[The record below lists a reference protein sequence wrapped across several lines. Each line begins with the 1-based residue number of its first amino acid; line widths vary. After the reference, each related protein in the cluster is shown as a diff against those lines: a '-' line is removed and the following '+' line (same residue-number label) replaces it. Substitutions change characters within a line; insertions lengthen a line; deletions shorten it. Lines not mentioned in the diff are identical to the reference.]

1 MQVLFRALQL
11 KHSVVSG
18 TALESLRL
26 CLVRSKEISEIDN
39 LAQTFIL
46 ALCRAIEIHQ
56 SKHLKLLKKS
66 LLISLSICLGEFCM
80 SIPENLLFDN
90 NYTHK
95 KDNLLKIALS
105 VLLNI
110 YDVNQKFKLSIED
123 LTFLDNEDFESNI
136 LIDDINESNVFSQED
151 SSNLKIVIRCG
162 AQTVAKHL
170 IAYLG
175 QFPIGIGASRLSSLV
190 DENGKLFMN
199 IIINLFF
206 TFQFILYM
214 NES

>member
-1 MQVLFRALQL
+1 MHVLFRALQV
-11 KHSVVSG
+11 KSSVVSG

-26 CLVRSKEISEIDN
+26 CLEKSKEISEIDN
-39 LAQTFIL
+39 LAQTFIM

-56 SKHLKLLKKS
+56 SKHLQLVKKS
-66 LLISLSICLGEFCM
+66 LLISLCICLGEFCM
-80 SIPENLLFDN
+80 RIPEVVLFDSHL
-90 NYTHK
+90 YGK
-95 KDNLLKIALS
+95 CNLLKISLS

-110 YDVNQKFKLSIED
+110 YDTNQQFKLNIED

-136 LIDDINESNVFSQED
+136 LIDDINESNVFSQEET
-151 SSNLKIVIRCG
+151 NHTKLVIRCG

-190 DENGKLFMN
+190 DESGEFLVRYCQNHMKLRV
-199 IIINLFF
+199 IINQFF
-206 TFQFILYM
+206 
-214 NES
+214 